1 MSRGALRTV
10 FAAAP
15 TLASDT
21 VPSRTGAT
29 APGAGIF
36 PRTMGTVVARD
47 ARAANVPTNA
57 SRGFAQPSP
66 QPSFLPFPT
75 HPRRSG
81 LLLFS
86 RLPEPA
92 RRGLCAQRRALPDP
106 VSDFPEPRIS
116 QPRVHVA
123 VSPFFPCQCASAP
136 GRRRVRR
143 RRELSPQR
151 RPRRRI
157 ATGAPVIAGPKTT
170 RKKRRPVPRPISTSA
185 PRKVRGDQSVGDGDA
200 HEALRAVAVSPAR
213 AMARS

>member
-92 RRGLCAQRRALPDP
+92 RRGLCAQRRAFPDP
-106 VSDFPEPRIS
+106 VSDFPEPCIS

-123 VSPFFPCQCASAP
+123 VSPFFPCQCAEASGCP
-136 GRRRVRR
+136 
-143 RRELSPQR
+143 
-151 RPRRRI
+151 RPRRRG
-157 ATGAPVIAGPKTT
+157 TLSVE
-170 RKKRRPVPRPISTSA
+170 VPCH
-185 PRKVRGDQSVGDGDA
+185 RGDQ
-200 HEALRAVAVSPAR
+200 AVSPRRTGAR
-213 AMARS
+213 VALRQSAACPADRRWHLGRPDQSTNAKEEDTT